1 MAKQNAQLNELKKD
15 FVKFIFVLWQYLN
28 LPQPTRIQMDIARYL
43 VDCPD
48 RFILQAFRGVG
59 KSFITCGFVCWQ
71 LWRNPQI
78 KIMIV
83 SSSKDRADAN
93 ATFIRQIISL
103 LPFLNHL
110 EPDKNTQRDSR
121 LIFDVRPAKPDA
133 SPSVKSIGV
142 SGQLTGS
149 RADIIIADDKL

>member
-1 MAKQNAQLNELKKD
+1 MAKQNAQMTELKND
-15 FVKFIFVLWQYLN
+15 FNKFIYVLWGYLN
-28 LPQPTRIQMDIARYL
+28 LPNPTRIQMDIAKYL
-43 VDCPD
+43 VNAPD

-59 KSFITCGFVCWQ
+59 KSFITCGYVCWQ
-71 LWRNPQI
+71 LWRDPQV

-93 ATFIRQIISL
+93 ATFIRQIIGL
-103 LPFLNHL
+103 VPFLNHL
-110 EPDKNTQRDSR
+110 EPDTKTQRDSR